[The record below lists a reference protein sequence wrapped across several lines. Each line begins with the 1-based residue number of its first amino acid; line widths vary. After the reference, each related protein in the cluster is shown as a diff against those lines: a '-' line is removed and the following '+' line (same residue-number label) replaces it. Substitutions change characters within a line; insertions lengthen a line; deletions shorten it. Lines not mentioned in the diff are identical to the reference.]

1 LLEIARAYPRREYL
15 KGAPIGLALAL
26 PSNPET
32 QLERV
37 FKGKRS
43 SLSGL
48 VVSDEGK
55 KFYNVDTW
63 VFLDKQKTPNFEAFK
78 R

>member
-1 LLEIARAYPRREYL
+1 LLERARAYPRRKYL

-26 PSNPET
+26 PSNPKT

-48 VVSDEGK
+48 VRDEGK
-55 KFYNVDTW
+55 KFYNIDTW